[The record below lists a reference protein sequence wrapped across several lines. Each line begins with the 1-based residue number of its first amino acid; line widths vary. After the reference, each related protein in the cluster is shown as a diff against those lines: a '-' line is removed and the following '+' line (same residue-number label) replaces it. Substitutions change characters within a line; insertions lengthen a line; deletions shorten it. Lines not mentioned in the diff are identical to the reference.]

1 MFTFDSD
8 NFDIPETP
16 SKSFGPLPDAMYSV
30 KCIDASYETIPQG
43 EYISLKWEVTSGEYA
58 GQWVWDKLFME
69 GGFFEDHAK
78 KSKENLARI
87 LKYSGIKA
95 IKKDVFELVDAEV
108 AVKTKRRPNPQN
120 PEKPHVNVAFYAHK
134 NEVDYDDGADT
145 PQPKSTPAPSTPAP
159 APASLEDE
167 PPF

>member
-16 SKSFGPLPDAMYSV
+16 SKSFGPLPDANYNV
-30 KCIDASYETIPQG
+30 KCVDANLEDNDKGQF
-43 EYISLKWEVTSGEYA
+43 ISLKWEVTDGEYA
-58 GQWVWDKLFME
+58 GQWVWDRLFME
-69 GGFFEDHAK
+69 GGYFDGHAEK
-78 KSKENLARI
+78 GQQNLARI
-87 LKYSGIKA
+87 LKYSGINA

-108 AVKTKRRPNPQN
+108 GIKTKQRENPMN
-120 PEKPHVNVAFYAHK
+120 PDKPRVNVAFY
-134 NEVDYDDGADT
+134 N
-145 PQPKSTPAPSTPAP
+145 PKKKGGSETVALPKAEAPSTPAP